1 MKTDGDYT
9 CHDEQWVIHW
19 TVELICETL
28 KTHATSYVNYS
39 SIIII
44 IIKQIQ
50 NDLCKKHN

>member
-9 CHDEQWVIHW
+9 CDDEQWVIHW
-19 TVELICETL
+19 TVELICGTP

-44 IIKQIQ
+44 IIK
-50 NDLCKKHN
+50 LK